1 MQYQKN
7 GYHAAAQIGRPE
19 SASAVNFTAT
29 AMALLLLGL
38 GLSGADQAQAKAP
51 GKSHAGRTIG
61 NKQALARDSYVY
73 EKLARV
79 DSMIKDNKLVDARL
93 TLLELTRYDP
103 NNYSAEVHGILAETS
118 YRLGNSKEAIAEYK
132 NAIKYGGK
140 DWRLYWNAA
149 LSCMNANEY
158 QNAILFAEEALK
170 QEAPAE
176 IRPQAQRFIQE
187 MQEKLTQKSRT
198 APDNDKGDYLNR
210 LAQTKEANLWA
221 LDKMPLK
228 VYLAGNTDL
237 SGRPLP
243 LYKDLFRT
251 ILVESL
257 NTWARASNG
266 KLSFVLVEDPKLS
279 DLAISFTQTPAD
291 VVPRPGEPPVEQG
304 LTRFF
309 LDNRL
314 DQGTG
319 FRLIQRAQ
327 VQLLLIRPS
336 SQKPLALDEIKEISL
351 HELGHALGLRGHSE
365 NSSDIMYFNQSYR
378 QLPALT
384 KRDKATMARL
394 YASYPALSN
403 SGVSGFSL
411 APYEMPPNGR

>member
-1 MQYQKN
+1 MQHQKN
-7 GYHAAAQIGRPE
+7 GYHAAPQIGHGKR
-19 SASAVNFTAT
+19 
-29 AMALLLLGL
+29 ALVLALSLFLLG
-38 GLSGADQAQAKAP
+38 GVYHCAQAKAP
-51 GKSHAGRTIG
+51 GKLRSTRTIG
-61 NKQALARDSYVY
+61 NKGALERDSYVY

-79 DSMIKDNKLVDARL
+79 DALIKDNKLVDARL
-93 TLLELTRYDP
+93 TLLELAKLDP
-103 NNYSAEVHGILAETS
+103 NTYSAEVHGILAETS

-132 NAIKYGGK
+132 NAIRCGGK

-149 LSCMNANEY
+149 LSCMNAGEY
-158 QNAILFAEEALK
+158 QSAILFAEEAIK
-170 QEAPAE
+170 QDAPGE

-187 MQEKLTQKSRT
+187 MQEKLAQKSRNT
-198 APDNDKGDYLNR
+198 PDTNKEDYLNR

-221 LDKMPLK
+221 LEKMPLK
-228 VYLAGNTDL
+228 VFLAGAIDL
-237 SGRPLP
+237 NGRPLP

-251 ILVESL
+251 ILIESL
-257 NTWARASNG
+257 NTWARASAG
-266 KLSFVLVEDPKLS
+266 KLSFVLVEDPKMA
-279 DLAISFTQTPAD
+279 DLAISFTQTPGD

-314 DQGTG
+314 DQGSG

-336 SQKPLALDEIKEISL
+336 SQKPLALDEVKEISL

-403 SGVSGFSL
+403 SGVLGFTL
-411 APYEMPPNGR
+411 APYEMPPNAR